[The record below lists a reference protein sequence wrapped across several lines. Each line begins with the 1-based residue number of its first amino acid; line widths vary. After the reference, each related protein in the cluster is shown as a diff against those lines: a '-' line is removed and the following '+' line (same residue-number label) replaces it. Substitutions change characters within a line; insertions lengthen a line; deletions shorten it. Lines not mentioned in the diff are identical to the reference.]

1 MGQQIK
7 RHIGRILL
15 DGGFLSNNDIDH
27 ALEEQKLTRELLGQ
41 VLVRMGV
48 LKARDINAPL
58 LIQNHLSSID
68 DAVKIAA
75 GERQLLGALLVR
87 SGRITGEQ
95 LDRAIAEQKKTGEK
109 LGEVFTRLGMLTERQ
124 LAALIEFQHNQ
135 GEATSGPLKL
145 GELLVSSGYISRD
158 QLDVALYKQS
168 LSHKK
173 IGEVLV
179 EEGYIS
185 PSRIKYGF
193 RLQKML
199 VNSVLAA
206 ILFLGTSVP
215 SIAASVSLQWDPN
228 SETDLAGYR
237 VYYKADSSELPFDGV
252 EAVEGAAPIDVQG
265 LTTTTISGLDP
276 GRTYYLSVTAYNK
289 AGLESPYSKIVAK
302 VAPLPDS
309 TAPNVLSFTIPSV
322 ATSLTIPITTFTATD
337 NIGVTGY
344 LVTDS
349 SSVPSIDD
357 AAWSASAPTSFTFS
371 TSGSNMLY
379 AWAKDAAGNLS
390 NGVGRSVTIT
400 LPDTTAPT
408 ISIGVRKANVSVS
421 GIVSVTATAN
431 DNAGV
436 SRVEFYV
443 NGALTS
449 TATIAP
455 YVFNWDSTA
464 AATGSNTLMARSY
477 DAAGNIGQSAS
488 IKISVPNV
496 KFR

>member
-1 MGQQIK
+1 MGILIK

-124 LAALIEFQHNQ
+124 LDALIEFQHNQ
-135 GEATSGPLKL
+135 GESISGPLKL
-145 GELLVSSGYISRD
+145 GELFVSSGYISRD

-276 GRTYYLSVTAYNK
+276 GRTYYLTVTAYNK

-302 VAPLPDS
+302 VTPLPDS
-309 TAPNVLSFTIPSV
+309 TAPNVLSFTIPST